1 MVKSKMNTYS
11 LVKGFCLLFS
21 FVLLAACQSGTD
33 KTSST
38 STSSIQD
45 RLDNKEIKY
54 FSNGKRLYTQYC
66 ANCHMED
73 GEGLGKLIPPL
84 NQADY
89 LLKDVLGAAKII
101 ANGQQGEIMVND
113 IQYNQPMPGY
123 SNLNANQIAELL
135 TYISN
140 AWDNGYGPVDVN
152 DVKEALEK

>member
-1 MVKSKMNTYS
+1 
-11 LVKGFCLLFS
+11 
-21 FVLLAACQSGTD
+21 
-33 KTSST
+33 
-38 STSSIQD
+38 
-45 RLDNKEIKY
+45 
-54 FSNGKRLYTQYC
+54 
-66 ANCHMED
+66 MED

-89 LLKDVLGAAKII
+89 LLNDVLGAAKII